1 MSCRH
6 FLRSRGKCTVFSS
19 DRTIFIPFTV
29 TMVPNYITLSDMGL
43 VDSIYGV
50 ALPQLADATRIFLLR
65 QSQERA
71 VIPVTIQ
78 YHEDYGSRVG
88 YYFTVNGTDVISI
101 MREDILQGRSQAYW
115 KVDQHTLH
123 FFDKATEA
131 NVGYPEE

>member
-19 DRTIFIPFTV
+19 ERTIFIPFTV

-50 ALPQLADATRIFLLR
+50 ALPQLADATGIFLLR

-71 VIPVTIQ
+71 V
-78 YHEDYGSRVG
+78 S
-88 YYFTVNGTDVISI
+88 
-101 MREDILQGRSQAYW
+101 L
-115 KVDQHTLH
+115 
-123 FFDKATEA
+123 
-131 NVGYPEE
+131 